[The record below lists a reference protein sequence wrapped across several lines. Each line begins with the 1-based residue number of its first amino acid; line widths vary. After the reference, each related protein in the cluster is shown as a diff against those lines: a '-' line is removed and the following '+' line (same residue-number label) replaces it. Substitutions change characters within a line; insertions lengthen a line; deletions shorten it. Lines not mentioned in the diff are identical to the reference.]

1 MLILKYG
8 IIKLKLIPKRLTFPE
23 GLNYKNVI
31 NYTGPV
37 SPTAG
42 P

>member
-8 IIKLKLIPKRLTFPE
+8 IRKLKVIISKLLTFPE

-31 NYTGPV
+31 KLYWFPTG
-37 SPTAG
+37 G